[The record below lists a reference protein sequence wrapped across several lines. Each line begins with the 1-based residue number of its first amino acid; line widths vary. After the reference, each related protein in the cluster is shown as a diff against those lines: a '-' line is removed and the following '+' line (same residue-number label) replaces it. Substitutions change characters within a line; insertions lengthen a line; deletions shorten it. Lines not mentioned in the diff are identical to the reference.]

1 MNLIYVKTDN
11 MKSNLKSILRKCAR
25 TGLFASVLWAGTG
38 LGVFAQDKATP
49 PAVAVPTMSQQE
61 MILLGLVAAVIF
73 LTVLVLITVM
83 YTLVVVRQVV
93 FKEIQGQEVESVW
106 KSLDKNLLTKAV
118 PIEQERDILLDHN
131 YDGIRE
137 LDNHLPPWWVYLFY
151 GTVAFAIIYMFNYHI
166 LNISPLSIEEYD
178 NSMQAA
184 AIQVEAYKKTQANS
198 IDETNVV
205 FVKDDKTAIAQ
216 GKAIYTENCLACHGQ
231 NMEGGTGPNLT
242 DEYWIHGGSIQEVFK
257 TIKYGVAQ
265 KGMISWEK
273 KLKPDEMQNVS
284 SYILTL
290 QGTKPANAKEP
301 QGDAYEMAED
311 GTAKKK

>member
-1 MNLIYVKTDN
+1 
-11 MKSNLKSILRKCAR
+11 MKSNLKSILQTYLRY
-25 TGLFASVLWAGTG
+25 GLLGLMLWLGTG
-38 LGVFAQDKATP
+38 LSAFAQDEATKVATAP
-49 PAVAVPTMSQQE
+49 PAMSQQE
-61 MILLGLVAAVIF
+61 MILLGLIAAVIF
-73 LTVLVLITVM
+73 LTILVLVTVM

-93 FKEIQGQEVESVW
+93 FKEIQGKEVESVW
-106 KSLDKNLLTKAV
+106 KSLDKNVLTKAV
-118 PIEQERDILLDHN
+118 AIEHEKDILLDHN

-151 GTVAFAIIYMFNYHI
+151 GTVAFAIIYMLNYHV
-166 LNISPLSIEEYD
+166 LNISPLSIDEYD

-184 AIQVEAYKKTQANS
+184 AIQVAEYKKTQANS
-198 IDETNVV
+198 IDESNVV
-205 FVKDDKTAIAQ
+205 FVKDDKLAIEQ

-231 NMEGGTGPNLT
+231 NLEGGTGPNLT
-242 DEYWIHGGSIQEVFK
+242 DEYWIHGGSVQEVFK

-273 KLKPDEMQNVS
+273 KLKPDEMQSVAS
-284 SYILTL
+284 FILTL

>member
-1 MNLIYVKTDN
+1 
-11 MKSNLKSILRKCAR
+11 MKSNLKSILHKCTR
-25 TGLFASVLWAGTG
+25 IGLLASMFWAGTG
-38 LGVFAQDKATP
+38 LSVFAQEEATKTTATAP
-49 PAVAVPTMSQQE
+49 VMSQQE

-73 LTVLVLITVM
+73 LTILVLITVM

-106 KSLDKNLLTKAV
+106 KSLDKNVLTKAV
-118 PIEQERDILLDHN
+118 AIEHEKDILLDHN

-151 GTVAFAIIYMFNYHI
+151 GTVAFAIIYMLNYHV
-166 LNISPLSIEEYD
+166 LNISPLSEQEYT

-184 AIQVEAYKKTQANS
+184 AIQVAEYKKTQANS
-198 IDETNVV
+198 IDESNVA
-205 FVKDDKTAIAQ
+205 FVKDDKAALEQ
-216 GKAIYTENCLACHGQ
+216 GKVIYVENCLACHGQ

-242 DEYWIHGGSIQEVFK
+242 DEYWLHGGSVQEVFK
-257 TIKYGVAQ
+257 TIKYGVPQ

-273 KLKPDEMQNVS
+273 KLKPDEMQNVA

-301 QGDAYEMAED
+301 QGDAYEMTED